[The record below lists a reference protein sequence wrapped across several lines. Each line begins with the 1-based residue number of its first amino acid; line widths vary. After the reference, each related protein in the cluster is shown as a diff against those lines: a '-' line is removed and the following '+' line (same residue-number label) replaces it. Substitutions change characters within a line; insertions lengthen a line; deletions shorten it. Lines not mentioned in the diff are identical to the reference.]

1 MSAKSVI
8 DSRNF
13 AFCLGGQGNSWLQRV
28 CYALSKFMW
37 STGMYEF
44 NLVLLLLQ
52 QMCVF
57 LVIAWLMSKTRLFIP
72 LMQVTVRLPHKLLCY
87 VTFSIF
93 CILGTYFGL
102 HIEDSIANTRAIGAV
117 MGGLLGGPVVGGLVG
132 LTGGLHRYSMGG
144 MTALSCMVSTIV
156 EGLLGG
162 LVHSVLVRRG
172 RSDKVFNPFTA
183 GVVTFVAEMVQML
196 IILLIARP
204 FSDALHLVQSIAAP
218 MMVTNTVGAALF
230 MRILLDKRAM
240 FEKYTSA
247 FSTTALK
254 VAASTEGIL
263 RQGFNEENSMRVAQ
277 VLIQELDIGA
287 VAITDREKLLA
298 FTGIGDDHHLPGK
311 PISSRYTQKAIGS
324 GEVVYADGNEVPY
337 RCSIHPNCKL
347 GSTLVIPLRGENQR
361 VIGTIKLYEAKN
373 RLFSSINRTLG
384 EGIAQ
389 LLSAQ
394 ILAGQYERQKA
405 LLTQSEIKLLHAQVN
420 PHFLFNALNT
430 LKAVIRRDSEQ
441 AGQLVQYLSTFFR
454 KNLKRPSEIVT
465 LADEIEHVNAYLQIE
480 KARFQARLQ
489 VHLNVP
495 PALAHHQLPAFTL
508 QPIVENAIKHGTSQH
523 LGIGEI
529 TVQASLHQRW
539 LQLDIE
545 DNAGLYQPD
554 AQASGLGM
562 TLVDKRLRA
571 RFGDECGIT
580 VTCEPDIFTRITLRL
595 PVEENAC

>member
-1 MSAKSVI
+1 
-8 DSRNF
+8 
-13 AFCLGGQGNSWLQRV
+13 
-28 CYALSKFMW
+28 
-37 STGMYEF
+37 MYEM
-44 NLVLLLLQ
+44 NLILLLLQ

-87 VTFSIF
+87 ITFSFF
-93 CILGTYFGL
+93 CIMGTYFGL

-117 MGGLLGGPVVGGLVG
+117 IGGLLGGPVVGGLVG
-132 LTGGLHRYSMGG
+132 LTGGLHRYSLGG
-144 MTALSCMVSTIV
+144 MTALSCMISTIT

-162 LVHSVLVRRG
+162 LMHSLLFRMG
-172 RSDKVFNPFTA
+172 RSDKVFSPLTA
-183 GVVTFVAEMVQML
+183 GFITFVAELVQMA

-204 FSDALHLVQSIAAP
+204 FQDALHLVQSIAAP
-218 MMVTNTVGAALF
+218 MMVTNSLGAAMF

-247 FSTTALK
+247 FSAVALK

-263 RQGFNEENSMRVAQ
+263 RQGFNEENSLKVAQ
-277 VLIQELDIGA
+277 VLYSELKTGA

-298 FTGIGDDHHLPGK
+298 FTGTGDDHHLPGK
-311 PISSRYTQKAIGS
+311 LISSAYTLRAIET

-337 RCSIHPNCKL
+337 SCSIHPGCKL

-394 ILAGQYERQKA
+394 ILAGKYEQQKA

-430 LKAVIRRDSEQ
+430 LLAVIRRDQQQ
-441 AGQLVQYLSTFFR
+441 AGLLVQDLSTFFR
-454 KNLKRPSEIVT
+454 KNLKRPSEVVT

-480 KARFQARLQ
+480 KARFQTQLTVRLQ
-489 VHLNVP
+489 IP
-495 PALAHHQLPAFTL
+495 PGLAHHRLPAFSL
-508 QPIVENAIKHGTSQH
+508 QPLVENAIKHGTSQL
-523 LGIGEI
+523 LGKGEI
-529 TVQASLHQRW
+529 FIQARQEEGHLV
-539 LQLDIE
+539 LTIE
-545 DNAGLYQPD
+545 DNAGLYPPQTN
-554 AQASGLGM
+554 SNGLGM
-562 TLVDKRLRA
+562 SLVDKRLRA
-571 RFGDECGIT
+571 QFGDSYGISIR
-580 VTCEPDIFTRITLRL
+580 CEEDRFTRISLRL
-595 PVEENAC
+595 PLEESC

>member
-1 MSAKSVI
+1 MSGTNYTFFGS
-8 DSRNF
+8 
-13 AFCLGGQGNSWLQRV
+13 LQRKLNRISV
-28 CYALSKFMW
+28 CYAFLEIAVA
-37 STGMYEF
+37 GMYEF

-117 MGGLLGGPVVGGLVG
+117 MGGLLGGPLVGGLVG

-144 MTALSCMVSTIV
+144 MTALSCMISTIV

-162 LVHSVLVRRG
+162 LVHSYMIKRG
-172 RSDKVFNPFTA
+172 RPDKVFSPITA
-183 GVVTFVAEMVQML
+183 GAITLVAELAQML

-204 FSDALHLVQSIAAP
+204 FDDALHLVSSIAAP

-247 FSTTALK
+247 FSATALK

-263 RQGFNEENSMRVAQ
+263 RQGFNEENSMKVAQ
-277 VLIQELDIGA
+277 VLYQELDIGA
-287 VAITDREKLLA
+287 VAITDRERLLA
-298 FTGIGDDHHLPGK
+298 FTGTGDDHHLPGK
-311 PISSRYTQKAIGS
+311 PISSTYTLLAIET

-337 RCSIHPNCKL
+337 RCSLHPQCKL

-361 VIGTIKLYEAKN
+361 VMGTIKLYEAKN

-394 ILAGQYERQKA
+394 ILSGQYERQKA

-430 LKAVIRRDSEQ
+430 LKAVIRHDRDQ
-441 AGQLVQYLSTFFR
+441 ATQLVQFLSTFFR
-454 KNLKRPSEIVT
+454 KNLKRPSEVVT

-480 KARFQARLQ
+480 KARFQSRLQ
-489 VHLNVP
+489 VSLSVP
-495 PALAHHQLPAFTL
+495 DELAHQHLPAFTL
-508 QPIVENAIKHGTSQH
+508 QPIVENAIKHGTSQL
-523 LGIGEI
+523 LGTGEI
-529 TVQASLHQRW
+529 SISASRFNHHLV
-539 LQLDIE
+539 LDIE
-545 DNAGLYQPD
+545 DNAGLYQPG
-554 AQASGLGM
+554 AESGGLGM
-562 TLVDKRLRA
+562 SLVDKRLRA
-571 RFGDECGIT
+571 RFGDDCGIT
-580 VTCEPDIFTRITLRL
+580 VIYEPDRFTRITLRL
-595 PVEENAC
+595 PLEESPC

>member
-1 MSAKSVI
+1 
-8 DSRNF
+8 
-13 AFCLGGQGNSWLQRV
+13 
-28 CYALSKFMW
+28 
-37 STGMYEF
+37 MYEF

-72 LMQVTVRLPHKLLCY
+72 LIQVTVRLPHKLLCY

-117 MGGLLGGPVVGGLVG
+117 MGGLLGGPLVGGLVG

-144 MTALSCMVSTIV
+144 MTALSCMFSTFI

-162 LVHSVLVRRG
+162 LVHSFLIKRG
-172 RSDKVFNPFTA
+172 RTDRVFNPFTA
-183 GVVTFVAEMVQML
+183 GAVTCVAELLQMV

-204 FSDALHLVQSIAAP
+204 FESALHLVQSIAAP

-247 FSTTALK
+247 FSATALK

-277 VLIQELDIGA
+277 VLYQELDIGA
-287 VAITDREKLLA
+287 VAITDRERLLA
-298 FTGIGDDHHLPGK
+298 FTGAGDDHHLPGR
-311 PISSRYTQKAIGS
+311 PISSVWTQRAIET

-337 RCSIHPNCKL
+337 RCSLHPQCKL

-361 VIGTIKLYEAKN
+361 VVGTIKLYEAKN

-430 LKAVIRRDSEQ
+430 IKAVIRRDSDE
-441 AGQLVQYLSTFFR
+441 AGLLVQYLSTFFR
-454 KNLKRPSEIVT
+454 KNLKRPAEIVT

-489 VHLNVP
+489 VRLEVP
-495 PALAHHQLPAFTL
+495 EALAHLHLPAFTL
-508 QPIVENAIKHGTSQH
+508 QPIVENAIKHGTSQL
-523 LGIGEI
+523 LGVGEI
-529 TVQASLHQRW
+529 TLRASQQAQHLV
-539 LQLDIE
+539 LDIE
-545 DNAGLYQPD
+545 DNAGLYQPKKD
-554 AQASGLGM
+554 AGGLGM
-562 TLVDKRLRA
+562 SLVDKRLRA
-571 RFGDECGIT
+571 RFGDECGINIA
-580 VTCEPDIFTRITLRL
+580 CEPDLFTRITLRL
-595 PVEENAC
+595 PLEEEAC

>member
-1 MSAKSVI
+1 
-8 DSRNF
+8 
-13 AFCLGGQGNSWLQRV
+13 
-28 CYALSKFMW
+28 
-37 STGMYEF
+37 MYEF

-93 CILGTYFGL
+93 CIMGTYFGL

-117 MGGLLGGPVVGGLVG
+117 MGGPIVGGLVG

-144 MTALSCMVSTIV
+144 MTALSCMISTIV

-162 LVHSVLVRRG
+162 LVHSVLIRRG
-172 RSDKVFNPFTA
+172 RPDKVFSPLTA
-183 GVVTFVAEMVQML
+183 GAITCVAELVQML

-204 FSDALHLVQSIAAP
+204 FDDALHLVSNIAAP

-247 FSTTALK
+247 FSATALK

-263 RQGFNEENSMRVAQ
+263 RQGFNEVNSMKVAQ
-277 VLIQELDIGA
+277 VLYQELDIGA

-311 PISSRYTQKAIGS
+311 PISSGYTLKAIET

-337 RCSIHPNCKL
+337 RCSLHPQCKL

-361 VIGTIKLYEAKN
+361 VMGTIKLYEAKN

-430 LKAVIRRDSEQ
+430 IKAVIRRDSEQ
-441 AGQLVQYLSTFFR
+441 ASQLVQYLSTFFR

-480 KARFQARLQ
+480 KARFQSRLQ
-489 VHLNVP
+489 VQLDVP
-495 PALAHHQLPAFTL
+495 PTLSRQKLPAFTL
-508 QPIVENAIKHGTSQH
+508 QPIVENAIKHGTSQLLDTGNVAIRARREGQH
-523 LGIGEI
+523 LM
-529 TVQASLHQRW
+529 
-539 LQLDIE
+539 LDIE
-545 DNAGLYQPD
+545 DNAGLYQPS
-554 AQASGLGM
+554 ASSCGLGM
-562 TLVDKRLRA
+562 SLVDKRLREH
-571 RFGDECGIT
+571 FGDDYGIS
-580 VTCEPDIFTRITLRL
+580 VACEPDCLTRITLRL
-595 PVEENAC
+595 PLEEDA

>member
-1 MSAKSVI
+1 
-8 DSRNF
+8 
-13 AFCLGGQGNSWLQRV
+13 
-28 CYALSKFMW
+28 
-37 STGMYEF
+37 MYEF

-132 LTGGLHRYSMGG
+132 FTGGLHRYSMGG
-144 MTALSCMVSTIV
+144 MTALSCMISTMV

-162 LVHSVLVRRG
+162 LVHSILIRRG
-172 RSDKVFNPFTA
+172 RPDKVFSPWTA
-183 GVVTFVAEMVQML
+183 GAITLVAELVQML

-204 FSDALHLVQSIAAP
+204 FEDALHLVQSIAAP

-247 FSTTALK
+247 FSATALK

-263 RQGFNEENSMRVAQ
+263 RKGFNEGNSMKVAQ

-298 FTGIGDDHHLPGK
+298 FTGIGEDHHLPGK
-311 PISSRYTQKAIGS
+311 PISSRYTQKTIET
-324 GEVVYADGNEVPY
+324 GEVVYADGNEMPY

-347 GSTLVIPLRGENQR
+347 GSTLVIPLRGENQK

-441 AGQLVQYLSTFFR
+441 ASQLVQYLSTFFR

-480 KARFQARLQ
+480 KARFQSRLV
-489 VHLNVP
+489 VHMDIP
-495 PALAHHQLPAFTL
+495 DALSGQQLPAFTL
-508 QPIVENAIKHGTSQH
+508 QPIVENAIKHGTSQ
-523 LGIGEI
+523 LLEVGEI
-529 TVQASLHQRW
+529 TLRASRQGQHLV
-539 LQLDIE
+539 LDIE
-545 DNAGLYQPD
+545 DNAGLYQPN

-562 TLVDKRLRA
+562 SLVDKRLKM
-571 RFGDECGIT
+571 RFGDECGIA
-580 VTCEPDIFTRITLRL
+580 VTCEADRFTRVTLRL
-595 PVEENAC
+595 PLEENA

>member
-1 MSAKSVI
+1 
-8 DSRNF
+8 
-13 AFCLGGQGNSWLQRV
+13 
-28 CYALSKFMW
+28 
-37 STGMYEF
+37 MYEF

-72 LMQVTVRLPHKLLCY
+72 LMQVTIRLPHKLLCY

-93 CILGTYFGL
+93 CIMGTYFGL
-102 HIEDSIANTRAIGAV
+102 HIDDSIANTRAIGAV

-132 LTGGLHRYSMGG
+132 LTGGLHRYSLGG
-144 MTALSCMVSTIV
+144 MTALSCMISTIV

-162 LVHSVLVRRG
+162 LVHSMLARRG
-172 RSDKVFNPFTA
+172 RTDKVFSPLTA
-183 GVVTFVAEMVQML
+183 GAITFFAELVQML

-204 FSDALHLVQSIAAP
+204 FEDAFRLVSNIAAP

-247 FSTTALK
+247 FSATALK

-263 RQGFNEENSMRVAQ
+263 RQGFNEVNSMKVAQ
-277 VLIQELDIGA
+277 VLYEELDIGA
-287 VAITDREKLLA
+287 VAITDRDKLLA

-311 PISSRYTQKAIGS
+311 PISSSYTLKAIET

-337 RCSIHPNCKL
+337 RCSLHPQCKL

-361 VIGTIKLYEAKN
+361 VMGTIKLYEAKN

-405 LLTQSEIKLLHAQVN
+405 MLTQSEIKLLHAQVN

-430 LKAVIRRDSEQ
+430 IKAVIRRDSEQ
-441 AGQLVQYLSTFFR
+441 ASQLVQYLSTFFR

-480 KARFQARLQ
+480 KARFQSRLQ
-489 VHLNVP
+489 VTLTVP
-495 PALAHHQLPAFTL
+495 EELSYQQLPAFTL
-508 QPIVENAIKHGTSQH
+508 QPIVENAIKHGTSQL
-523 LGIGEI
+523 LGTGEVSI
-529 TVQASLHQRW
+529 TARREGLY
-539 LQLDIE
+539 LMLDIE
-545 DNAGLYQPD
+545 DNAGLYRPTTE
-554 AQASGLGM
+554 ASGLGM
-562 TLVDKRLRA
+562 NLVDKRLRE
-571 RFGDECGIT
+571 RFGDDFGIS
-580 VTCEPDIFTRITLRL
+580 VTCEPDCFTRITLRL
-595 PVEENAC
+595 PLEEQA

>member
-1 MSAKSVI
+1 
-8 DSRNF
+8 
-13 AFCLGGQGNSWLQRV
+13 
-28 CYALSKFMW
+28 
-37 STGMYEF
+37 MYDF

-57 LVIAWLMSKTRLFIP
+57 LVIAWLMSKTPLFIP
-72 LMQVTVRLPHKLLCY
+72 LMQVTVRLPHKFLCY
-87 VTFSIF
+87 IVFSIF
-93 CILGTYFGL
+93 CIMGTWFGL
-102 HIEDSIANTRAIGAV
+102 HIDDSIANTRAIGAV

-144 MTALSCMVSTIV
+144 MTALSCMISTIV

-162 LVHSVLVRRG
+162 LVHSILIRRG
-172 RSDKVFNPFTA
+172 RTDKVFNPITA
-183 GVVTFVAEMVQML
+183 GAVTFVAEMAQML
-196 IILLIARP
+196 IILAIARP
-204 FSDALHLVQSIAAP
+204 YEDAVRLVSNIAAP

-247 FSTTALK
+247 FSATALK

-263 RQGFNEENSMRVAQ
+263 RQGFNEVNSMKVAQ
-277 VLIQELDIGA
+277 VLYKELDIGA

-311 PISSRYTQKAIGS
+311 PISSTYTLKAIET

-337 RCSIHPNCKL
+337 RCSLHPQCKL

-361 VIGTIKLYEAKN
+361 VVGTIKLYEAKN

-405 LLTQSEIKLLHAQVN
+405 MLTQSEIKLLHAQVN

-430 LKAVIRRDSEQ
+430 IKAVIRRDSEQ
-441 AGQLVQYLSTFFR
+441 ASQLVQYLSTFFR
-454 KNLKRPSEIVT
+454 KNLKRPSEFVT

-480 KARFQARLQ
+480 KARFQSRLQ
-489 VHLNVP
+489 VNISIPEELSQQ
-495 PALAHHQLPAFTL
+495 QLPAFTL
-508 QPIVENAIKHGTSQH
+508 QPIVENAIKHGTSQLLDTGRVAISARREGQH
-523 LGIGEI
+523 LMLE
-529 TVQASLHQRW
+529 
-539 LQLDIE
+539 IE
-545 DNAGLYQPD
+545 DNAGLYQPVTN
-554 AQASGLGM
+554 ASGLGM
-562 TLVDKRLRA
+562 NLVDKRLRE
-571 RFGDECGIT
+571 RFGDDYGIS
-580 VTCEPDIFTRITLRL
+580 VACEPDSYTRITLRL
-595 PVEENAC
+595 PWRDEA

>member
-1 MSAKSVI
+1 
-8 DSRNF
+8 
-13 AFCLGGQGNSWLQRV
+13 
-28 CYALSKFMW
+28 
-37 STGMYEF
+37 MYEF

-117 MGGLLGGPVVGGLVG
+117 MGGLLGGPLVGGLVG

-144 MTALSCMVSTIV
+144 MTALSCMISTIV

-162 LVHSVLVRRG
+162 LVHSILIKRG
-172 RSDKVFNPFTA
+172 RTDRVFNPLTA
-183 GVVTFVAEMVQML
+183 GAITCVAELTQML

-204 FSDALHLVQSIAAP
+204 YESALHLVQSIAAP

-247 FSTTALK
+247 FSATALK

-263 RQGFNEENSMRVAQ
+263 RQGFNEENSMKVAQ
-277 VLIQELDIGA
+277 VLYKELDIGA

-298 FTGIGDDHHLPGK
+298 FTGTGDDHHLPGR
-311 PISSRYTQKAIGS
+311 PISSVWTQKAIES

-337 RCSIHPNCKL
+337 RCSLHPQCKL

-361 VIGTIKLYEAKN
+361 VVGTIKLYEAKN

-384 EGIAQ
+384 EGIVQ

-430 LKAVIRRDSEQ
+430 LMAVIRRDSDQ
-441 AGQLVQYLSTFFR
+441 AGLLVQYLSTFFR

-465 LADEIEHVNAYLQIE
+465 LADELEHVNAYLQIE
-480 KARFQARLQ
+480 KARFQSRLQ
-489 VHLNVP
+489 VQLHVPDALSHL
-495 PALAHHQLPAFTL
+495 HLPAFTL
-508 QPIVENAIKHGTSQH
+508 QPIVENAIKHGTSQL
-523 LGIGEI
+523 LGVGEI
-529 TVQASLHQRW
+529 TINASQDGDHLV
-539 LQLDIE
+539 LDIE
-545 DNAGLYQPD
+545 DNAGLYQPKTD
-554 AQASGLGM
+554 ASGLGM
-562 TLVDKRLRA
+562 SLVDKRLRA
-571 RFGDECGIT
+571 RFGDECGIS
-580 VTCEPDIFTRITLRL
+580 VACEPDIFTRITLRL
-595 PVEENAC
+595 PLEESAC

>member
-1 MSAKSVI
+1 
-8 DSRNF
+8 
-13 AFCLGGQGNSWLQRV
+13 
-28 CYALSKFMW
+28 
-37 STGMYEF
+37 MYEF

-57 LVIAWLMSKTRLFIP
+57 LVIAWLMSKTPLFIP

-102 HIEDSIANTRAIGAV
+102 HIDDSIANTRAIGAV

-144 MTALSCMVSTIV
+144 MTALSCMISTIV

-162 LVHSVLVRRG
+162 LVHSILIRRG
-172 RSDKVFNPFTA
+172 RTDRVFSPFTA
-183 GVVTFVAEMVQML
+183 GAVTFIAEMIQML
-196 IILLIARP
+196 IILAIARP
-204 FSDALHLVQSIAAP
+204 YEDAVRLVSNIAAP

-247 FSTTALK
+247 FSATALK

-263 RQGFNEENSMRVAQ
+263 RQGFNEVNSMKVAQ
-277 VLIQELDIGA
+277 VLYQELDIGA

-298 FTGIGDDHHLPGK
+298 FTGIGDDHHLLGK
-311 PISSRYTQKAIGS
+311 PISSGYTLKAIET

-337 RCSIHPNCKL
+337 QCSLHPQCKL

-361 VIGTIKLYEAKN
+361 VMGTIKLYEAKN

-405 LLTQSEIKLLHAQVN
+405 MLTQSEIKLLHAQVN

-430 LKAVIRRDSEQ
+430 IKAVIRRDSEQ
-441 AGQLVQYLSTFFR
+441 ASQLVQYLSTFFR

-465 LADEIEHVNAYLQIE
+465 LADEIEHVTAYLQIE
-480 KARFQARLQ
+480 KARFQSRLQ
-489 VHLNVP
+489 VNMNIP
-495 PALAHHQLPAFTL
+495 GELAWQHLPAFTL
-508 QPIVENAIKHGTSQH
+508 QPIVENAIKHGISQL
-523 LGIGEI
+523 LGTGEVSI
-529 TVQASLHQRW
+529 TARREGQYFM
-539 LQLDIE
+539 LDIE
-545 DNAGLYQPD
+545 DNAGLYQP
-554 AQASGLGM
+554 ATNASGLGM
-562 TLVDKRLRA
+562 SLVDKRLRE
-571 RFGDECGIT
+571 RFGDDYGIS
-580 VTCEPDIFTRITLRL
+580 VACEPDCYTRITLRL
-595 PVEENAC
+595 PWRDNA

>member
-1 MSAKSVI
+1 
-8 DSRNF
+8 
-13 AFCLGGQGNSWLQRV
+13 
-28 CYALSKFMW
+28 
-37 STGMYEF
+37 MYDF

-57 LVIAWLMSKTRLFIP
+57 LVIAWLMSKTPLFIP
-72 LMQVTVRLPHKLLCY
+72 LMQVTVRLPHKFLCY
-87 VTFSIF
+87 IVFSIF
-93 CILGTYFGL
+93 CIMGTWFGL
-102 HIEDSIANTRAIGAV
+102 HIDDSIANTRAIGAV

-144 MTALSCMVSTIV
+144 MTALSCMISTIV

-162 LVHSVLVRRG
+162 LVHSILIRRG
-172 RSDKVFNPFTA
+172 RTDKVFNPITVGA
-183 GVVTFVAEMVQML
+183 VTFVAEMVQML
-196 IILLIARP
+196 IILAIARP
-204 FSDALHLVQSIAAP
+204 YEDAVRLVSNIAAP

-247 FSTTALK
+247 FSATALK

-263 RQGFNEENSMRVAQ
+263 RQGFNEVNSMKVAQ
-277 VLIQELDIGA
+277 VLYQELDIGA

-311 PISSRYTQKAIGS
+311 PISSTYTLKAIET

-337 RCSIHPNCKL
+337 RCSLHPQCKL

-361 VIGTIKLYEAKN
+361 VMGTIKLYEAKN

-405 LLTQSEIKLLHAQVN
+405 MLTQSEIKLLHAQVN

-430 LKAVIRRDSEQ
+430 IKAVIRRDSEQ
-441 AGQLVQYLSTFFR
+441 ASQLVQYLSTFFR
-454 KNLKRPSEIVT
+454 KNLKRPSEFVT

-480 KARFQARLQ
+480 KARFQSRLQ
-489 VHLNVP
+489 VNIAIPQELSQQ
-495 PALAHHQLPAFTL
+495 QLPAFTL
-508 QPIVENAIKHGTSQH
+508 QPIVENAIKHGTSQLLDTGRVAISARREGQH
-523 LGIGEI
+523 LMLE
-529 TVQASLHQRW
+529 
-539 LQLDIE
+539 IE
-545 DNAGLYQPD
+545 DNAGLYQPVTN
-554 AQASGLGM
+554 ASGLGM
-562 TLVDKRLRA
+562 NLVDKRLRE
-571 RFGDECGIT
+571 RFGDDYGIS
-580 VTCEPDIFTRITLRL
+580 VACEPDCYTRITLRL
-595 PVEENAC
+595 PWRDEA

>member
-1 MSAKSVI
+1 
-8 DSRNF
+8 
-13 AFCLGGQGNSWLQRV
+13 
-28 CYALSKFMW
+28 
-37 STGMYEF
+37 MYEF

-57 LVIAWLMSKTRLFIP
+57 LVIAWLMSKPRLFIP
-72 LMQVTVRLPHKLLCY
+72 LLQVTVRLPHKFLCY
-87 VTFSIF
+87 VVFSIF
-93 CILGTYFGL
+93 CIMGTWFGL

-132 LTGGLHRYSMGG
+132 LTGGLHRYSLGG
-144 MTALSCMVSTIV
+144 MTALSCMISTIV

-162 LVHSVLVRRG
+162 LVHSILLRRG
-172 RSDKVFNPFTA
+172 RSDKIFNPVTA
-183 GVVTFVAEMVQML
+183 GVTTFIAEAVQML
-196 IILLIARP
+196 IIILIARP
-204 FSDALHLVQSIAAP
+204 VNDAVHLVQSIAAP

-247 FSTTALK
+247 FSATALK

-263 RQGFNEENSMRVAQ
+263 RQGFNEENSMKVAQ
-277 VLIQELDIGA
+277 VLIKALDIGA

-298 FTGIGDDHHLPGK
+298 FTGIGDDHHLPGR
-311 PISSRYTQKAIGS
+311 PISSRYTRRAIES
-324 GEVVYADGNEVPY
+324 GEVVYADGNAVPY
-337 RCSIHPNCKL
+337 RCSIHPHCRL

-394 ILAGQYERQKA
+394 ILAGQYERQQA
-405 LLTQSEIKLLHAQVN
+405 LLTQSEIRLLHAQVN

-454 KNLKRPSEIVT
+454 KNLKRPSEVVT

-480 KARFQARLQ
+480 KARFQSRLQ
-489 VHLNVP
+489 VQLSVP
-495 PALAHHQLPAFTL
+495 PSLAHCQLPAFTL

-523 LGIGEI
+523 LGVGEI
-529 TVQASLHQRW
+529 TLRASREDRW
-539 LQLDIE
+539 LLLDIE
-545 DNAGLYQPD
+545 DNAGLYSPK
-554 AQASGLGM
+554 AASGGLGM

-571 RFGDECGIT
+571 GFGDGCGIT
-580 VTCEPDIFTRITLRL
+580 VTCEPEQFTRITLRL
-595 PVEENAC
+595 PLEENV

>member
-1 MSAKSVI
+1 
-8 DSRNF
+8 
-13 AFCLGGQGNSWLQRV
+13 
-28 CYALSKFMW
+28 
-37 STGMYEF
+37 MYDF

-57 LVIAWLMSKTRLFIP
+57 LVIAWLMSKTPLFIP
-72 LMQVTVRLPHKLLCY
+72 LMQVTVRLPHKFLCY
-87 VTFSIF
+87 IVFSIF
-93 CILGTYFGL
+93 CIMGTWFGL
-102 HIEDSIANTRAIGAV
+102 HIDDSIANTRAIGAV

-144 MTALSCMVSTIV
+144 MTALSCMISTIV

-162 LVHSVLVRRG
+162 LVHSILIRRG
-172 RSDKVFNPFTA
+172 RTDKVFNPITA
-183 GVVTFVAEMVQML
+183 GAVTFVAEMVQML
-196 IILLIARP
+196 IILAIARP
-204 FSDALHLVQSIAAP
+204 YEDAVRLVSNIAAP

-247 FSTTALK
+247 FSATALK

-263 RQGFNEENSMRVAQ
+263 RQGFNEVNSMKVAQ
-277 VLIQELDIGA
+277 VLYQELDIGA

-298 FTGIGDDHHLPGK
+298 LTGIGDDHHLPGK
-311 PISSRYTQKAIGS
+311 PISSTYTLKAIET

-337 RCSIHPNCKL
+337 RCSLHPQCKL

-361 VIGTIKLYEAKN
+361 VMGTIKLYEAKN

-405 LLTQSEIKLLHAQVN
+405 MLTQSEIKLLHAQVN

-430 LKAVIRRDSEQ
+430 IKAVIRRDSEQ
-441 AGQLVQYLSTFFR
+441 ASQLVQYLSTFFR
-454 KNLKRPSEIVT
+454 KNLKRPSEFVT

-480 KARFQARLQ
+480 KARFQSRLQ
-489 VHLNVP
+489 VNIAIPQELSQQ
-495 PALAHHQLPAFTL
+495 QLPAFTL
-508 QPIVENAIKHGTSQH
+508 QPIVENAIKHGTSQLLDTGRVAISARREGQH
-523 LGIGEI
+523 LMLE
-529 TVQASLHQRW
+529 
-539 LQLDIE
+539 IE
-545 DNAGLYQPD
+545 DNAGLYQPVTN
-554 AQASGLGM
+554 ASGLGM
-562 TLVDKRLRA
+562 NLVDKRLRE
-571 RFGDECGIT
+571 RFGDDYGIS
-580 VTCEPDIFTRITLRL
+580 VACEPDSYTRITLRL
-595 PVEENAC
+595 PWRDEA

>member
-1 MSAKSVI
+1 
-8 DSRNF
+8 
-13 AFCLGGQGNSWLQRV
+13 
-28 CYALSKFMW
+28 
-37 STGMYEF
+37 MYDF

-57 LVIAWLMSKTRLFIP
+57 LVIAWLMSKTPLFIP
-72 LMQVTVRLPHKLLCY
+72 LMQVTVRLPHKFLCY
-87 VTFSIF
+87 IVFSIF
-93 CILGTYFGL
+93 CIMGTWFGL
-102 HIEDSIANTRAIGAV
+102 HIDDSIANTRAIGAV

-144 MTALSCMVSTIV
+144 MTALSCMISTIV

-162 LVHSVLVRRG
+162 LVHSILIRRG
-172 RSDKVFNPFTA
+172 RTDKVLNPITA
-183 GVVTFVAEMVQML
+183 GAVTFVAEMVQML
-196 IILLIARP
+196 IILAIARP
-204 FSDALHLVQSIAAP
+204 YEDAVRLVSNIAAP

-247 FSTTALK
+247 FSATALK

-263 RQGFNEENSMRVAQ
+263 RQGFNEVNSMKVAQ
-277 VLIQELDIGA
+277 VLYQELDIGA

-311 PISSRYTQKAIGS
+311 PISSTYTLKAIET

-337 RCSIHPNCKL
+337 RCSLHPQCKL

-361 VIGTIKLYEAKN
+361 VMGTIKLYEAKN

-405 LLTQSEIKLLHAQVN
+405 MLTQSEIKLLHAQVN

-430 LKAVIRRDSEQ
+430 IKAVIRRDSEQ
-441 AGQLVQYLSTFFR
+441 ASQLVQYLSTFFR
-454 KNLKRPSEIVT
+454 KNLKRPSEFVT

-480 KARFQARLQ
+480 KARFQSRLQ
-489 VHLNVP
+489 VNIAIPQELSQQ
-495 PALAHHQLPAFTL
+495 QLPAFTL
-508 QPIVENAIKHGTSQH
+508 QPIVENAIKHGTSQLLDTGRVAISARREGQH
-523 LGIGEI
+523 LMLE
-529 TVQASLHQRW
+529 
-539 LQLDIE
+539 IE
-545 DNAGLYQPD
+545 DNAGLYQPVTN
-554 AQASGLGM
+554 ASGLGM
-562 TLVDKRLRA
+562 NLVDKRLRE
-571 RFGDECGIT
+571 RFGDDYGIS
-580 VTCEPDIFTRITLRL
+580 VACEPDSYTRITLRL
-595 PVEENAC
+595 PWRDEA

>member
-1 MSAKSVI
+1 
-8 DSRNF
+8 
-13 AFCLGGQGNSWLQRV
+13 
-28 CYALSKFMW
+28 
-37 STGMYEF
+37 MYEF

-72 LMQVTVRLPHKLLCY
+72 LIQVTVRLPHKLLCY

-117 MGGLLGGPVVGGLVG
+117 MGGLLGGPLVGGLVG

-144 MTALSCMVSTIV
+144 MTALSCMFSTFI

-162 LVHSVLVRRG
+162 LVHSFLIKRG
-172 RSDKVFNPFTA
+172 RTDRVFNPFTA
-183 GVVTFVAEMVQML
+183 GAVTCVAELLQMV

-204 FSDALHLVQSIAAP
+204 FESALHLVQSIAAP

-247 FSTTALK
+247 FSATALK

-277 VLIQELDIGA
+277 VIYQELDIGA
-287 VAITDREKLLA
+287 VAITDRERLLA
-298 FTGIGDDHHLPGK
+298 FTGAGDDHHLPGR
-311 PISSRYTQKAIGS
+311 PISSVWTQRAIET

-337 RCSIHPNCKL
+337 RCSLHPQCKL

-361 VIGTIKLYEAKN
+361 VVGTIKLYEAKN

-430 LKAVIRRDSEQ
+430 IKAVIRRDSDE
-441 AGQLVQYLSTFFR
+441 AGLLVQYLSTFFR
-454 KNLKRPSEIVT
+454 KNLKRPAEIVT

-489 VHLNVP
+489 VRLEVP
-495 PALAHHQLPAFTL
+495 EALAHLHLPAFTL
-508 QPIVENAIKHGTSQH
+508 QPIVENAIKHGTSQL
-523 LGIGEI
+523 LGVGEI
-529 TVQASLHQRW
+529 TLRASQQAQHLV
-539 LQLDIE
+539 LDIE
-545 DNAGLYQPD
+545 DNAGLYQPKND
-554 AQASGLGM
+554 ASGLGM
-562 TLVDKRLRA
+562 SLVDKRLRA
-571 RFGDECGIT
+571 RFGDECGISIA
-580 VTCEPDIFTRITLRL
+580 CEPDLFTRITLRL
-595 PVEENAC
+595 PLEEEAC

>member
-1 MSAKSVI
+1 
-8 DSRNF
+8 
-13 AFCLGGQGNSWLQRV
+13 
-28 CYALSKFMW
+28 
-37 STGMYEF
+37 MYEF

-72 LMQVTVRLPHKLLCY
+72 LMQVTVRLPHKFLCY
-87 VTFSIF
+87 VVFSIF
-93 CILGTYFGL
+93 CIMGTWFGL

-144 MTALSCMVSTIV
+144 MTALSCMISTIV

-162 LVHSVLVRRG
+162 LVHSYMIKRG
-172 RSDKVFNPFTA
+172 RPDKVFSPLTA
-183 GVVTFVAEMVQML
+183 GAITFVAEMAQMA

-204 FSDALHLVQSIAAP
+204 FDDALHLVSSIAAP

-247 FSTTALK
+247 FSATALK

-263 RQGFNEENSMRVAQ
+263 RQGFNEENSMKVAQ
-277 VLIQELDIGA
+277 VLYKELDIGA

-298 FTGIGDDHHLPGK
+298 FTGTGDDHHLPGK
-311 PISSRYTQKAIGS
+311 PISSAYTLRAIET

-337 RCSIHPNCKL
+337 RCSLHPQCKL

-361 VIGTIKLYEAKN
+361 VMGTIKLYEAKK

-430 LKAVIRRDSEQ
+430 LKAVIRRDSDQ
-441 AGQLVQYLSTFFR
+441 AAQLVQFLSTFFR

-480 KARFQARLQ
+480 KARFQSRLQ
-489 VHLNVP
+489 VSLSVP
-495 PALAHHQLPAFTL
+495 DELAYQHLPAFTL
-508 QPIVENAIKHGTSQH
+508 QPIVENAIKHGTSQL
-523 LGIGEI
+523 LGTGEI
-529 TVQASLHQRW
+529 MISASRFNHHLV
-539 LQLDIE
+539 LDIE
-545 DNAGLYQPD
+545 DNAGLYE
-554 AQASGLGM
+554 ASASGGLGM
-562 TLVDKRLRA
+562 SLVDKRLRA
-571 RFGDECGIT
+571 HFGDDCGIT
-580 VTCEPDIFTRITLRL
+580 VACEPDRYTRITLRL
-595 PVEENAC
+595 PLEENAC

>member
-1 MSAKSVI
+1 
-8 DSRNF
+8 
-13 AFCLGGQGNSWLQRV
+13 
-28 CYALSKFMW
+28 
-37 STGMYEF
+37 MYEF

-72 LMQVTVRLPHKLLCY
+72 LIQVTVRLPHKLLCY

-117 MGGLLGGPVVGGLVG
+117 MGGLLGGPLVGGLVG

-144 MTALSCMVSTIV
+144 MTALSCMFSTFI

-162 LVHSVLVRRG
+162 LVHSFLIKRG
-172 RSDKVFNPFTA
+172 RTDRVFNPFTA
-183 GVVTFVAEMVQML
+183 GAVTCVAELLQMV

-204 FSDALHLVQSIAAP
+204 FESALHLVQSIAAP

-247 FSTTALK
+247 FSATALK

-277 VLIQELDIGA
+277 VLYQELDIGA
-287 VAITDREKLLA
+287 VAITDRERLLA
-298 FTGIGDDHHLPGK
+298 FTGAGDDHHLPGR
-311 PISSRYTQKAIGS
+311 PISSVWTQRAIES

-337 RCSIHPNCKL
+337 RCSLHPQCKL

-361 VIGTIKLYEAKN
+361 VVGTIKLYEAKN

-430 LKAVIRRDSEQ
+430 IKAVIRRDSDE
-441 AGQLVQYLSTFFR
+441 AGLLVQYLSTFFR
-454 KNLKRPSEIVT
+454 KNLKRPAEIVT

-489 VHLNVP
+489 IRLEVP
-495 PALAHHQLPAFTL
+495 EALAHLRLPAFTL
-508 QPIVENAIKHGTSQH
+508 QPIVENAIKHGTSQL
-523 LGIGEI
+523 LGVGEI
-529 TVQASLHQRW
+529 TLRASQQAQHLI
-539 LQLDIE
+539 LDVE
-545 DNAGLYQPD
+545 DNAGLYQPKKD
-554 AQASGLGM
+554 AGGLGM
-562 TLVDKRLRA
+562 SLVDKRLRA
-571 RFGDECGIT
+571 RFGDECGISIA
-580 VTCEPDIFTRITLRL
+580 CEPDLFTRITLRL
-595 PVEENAC
+595 PLEEEAC

>member
-1 MSAKSVI
+1 
-8 DSRNF
+8 
-13 AFCLGGQGNSWLQRV
+13 
-28 CYALSKFMW
+28 
-37 STGMYEF
+37 MYEF

-72 LMQVTVRLPHKLLCY
+72 LIQVTVRLPHKLLCY

-117 MGGLLGGPVVGGLVG
+117 MGGLLGGPLVGGLVG

-144 MTALSCMVSTIV
+144 MTALSCMFSTFI

-162 LVHSVLVRRG
+162 LVHSFLIKRG
-172 RSDKVFNPFTA
+172 RTDRVFNPFTA
-183 GVVTFVAEMVQML
+183 GAVTCVAELLQMV

-204 FSDALHLVQSIAAP
+204 FESALHLVQSIAAP

-247 FSTTALK
+247 FSATALK

-263 RQGFNEENSMRVAQ
+263 RQGFNEENSMKVAQ
-277 VLIQELDIGA
+277 VLYQELDIGA
-287 VAITDREKLLA
+287 VAITDRERLLA
-298 FTGIGDDHHLPGK
+298 FTGTGDDHHLPGR
-311 PISSRYTQKAIGS
+311 PISSVWTQRAIET

-337 RCSIHPNCKL
+337 RCSLHPQCKL

-361 VIGTIKLYEAKN
+361 VVGTIKLYEAKN

-430 LKAVIRRDSEQ
+430 IKAVIRRDSDE
-441 AGQLVQYLSTFFR
+441 AGLLVQYLSTFFR
-454 KNLKRPSEIVT
+454 KNLKRPAEIVT

-489 VHLNVP
+489 VRLEVP
-495 PALAHHQLPAFTL
+495 EALAHLHLPAFTL
-508 QPIVENAIKHGTSQH
+508 QPIVENAIKHGTSQL
-523 LGIGEI
+523 LGVGEI
-529 TVQASLHQRW
+529 TLRASQQAQHLV
-539 LQLDIE
+539 LDIE
-545 DNAGLYQPD
+545 DNAGLYQPKND
-554 AQASGLGM
+554 AGGLGM
-562 TLVDKRLRA
+562 SLVDKRLRA
-571 RFGDECGIT
+571 RFGDECGISIA
-580 VTCEPDIFTRITLRL
+580 CEPDLFTRITLRL
-595 PVEENAC
+595 PLEEEAC